1 MTEGRLI
8 VGTTRYLAGL
18 LVAGMA
24 LVARADDLLPPMT
37 QGVPSEFAGRRAG
50 DEVGAN
56 HRVVVS
62 QPGLYR
68 LSYSNLLAAG
78 ISNPV
83 GAELRLFCRTQEIA
97 LATSNEGAWSGNDYA
112 VFYGWPHEGYYTT
125 SNTYWLGTG
134 GSGLRMGT
142 RPAAPLADAPNQT
155 TRWTTATYEPNKIFS
170 PIFRPTD
177 DSFDHWF
184 ALSIVNSGQTNFALA
199 TPDRV
204 HFGDATLNLG
214 LWGRSSS
221 GAFNPDHATRI
232 TLNNLNTQ
240 TSYFDGLLFHMS
252 TTVVAQTVLS
262 NGTNN
267 VVLRSMFTDMT
278 DNASLEWARLTYQA
292 SNRIVSGVLS
302 FTGRSGSNNYTCGPW
317 NTSAVPWLLDITD
330 RGRPV
335 RLLDPEVTSAGT
347 TGQVRWGDASAGSNT
362 YWLADPARVVD
373 AAVAPALAFRGLTD
387 TARQCDYLIIA
398 DRSLS
403 TSAYRLAKY
412 RARDGLRTLMV
423 HIDEVYDE
431 FSFGIKDAGAIKQFI
446 GYAYH
451 HWAGPPPR
459 YVLLVGDGS
468 YDPRNQLGLAGAHDL
483 IPVHLGASPNE
494 YCSLDGWFATVHG
507 SDYLGDV
514 VMGRFPVSTD
524 AQMSNVVA
532 KILGFEAAAS
542 NATWRGKALCV
553 ADQNDVNDFR
563 AASDTH
569 AVTNLVAAGVTTIT
583 KAYHAGVT
591 ATTRA
596 TITNAINGGLF
607 SVTYFG
613 HGYTADWAVG
623 FNTTHVD
630 QLNNTVWPIFNVL
643 TCENGDFDNPQTEC
657 MTEKLLERSQR
668 GAVATVSAAALSLQ
682 AAAEQFADG
691 FYTEMGSGAPRL
703 RLGDLMNAGFL
714 NLWGYSPQSEELL
727 FYGLFGDPAL
737 VVKP

>member
-1 MTEGRLI
+1 M
-8 VGTTRYLAGL
+8 GTMRYLTGL
-18 LVAGMA
+18 LVAGMVLPA
-24 LVARADDLLPPMT
+24 HADDLLPPMT
-37 QGVPSEFAGRRAG
+37 QGVPSEYASRHAGA
-50 DEVGAN
+50 EVGAN
-56 HRVVVS
+56 HRIVIS

-68 LSYSNLLAAG
+68 LTYSNLLAAG
-78 ISNPV
+78 LGAPV
-83 GAELRLFCRTQEIA
+83 GSALRLFCRTQEIA
-97 LATSNEGAWSGNDYA
+97 LATSNEGVWSNTDHA
-112 VFYGWPHEGYYTT
+112 VFYGWPHDGYYTT
-125 SNTYWLGTG
+125 SNTFWLGTG
-134 GSGLRMGT
+134 GSGLRMAT
-142 RPAAPLADAPNQT
+142 RTAAPLEGAPNQT
-155 TRWTTATYEPNKIFS
+155 TRWVTATYEPNKIFS

-184 ALSIVNSGQTNFALA
+184 ALSIVNSGQTNFVLP

-204 HFGDATLNLG
+204 HVGNATLNLG

-221 GAFNPDHATRI
+221 GAYNPDHATRI
-232 TLNNLNTQ
+232 TINSLNTQ
-240 TSYFDGLLFHMS
+240 TSTFDGLLFHLS
-252 TTVVAQTVLS
+252 TTVVAQAVLS
-262 NGTNN
+262 NGANQVT
-267 VVLRSMFTDMT
+267 LRSMITNVS
-278 DNASLEWARLTYQA
+278 DNVSLEWARLTYQA
-292 SNRIVSGVLS
+292 SNRVVSGELG
-302 FTGRSGSNNYTCGPW
+302 FTGYGGSNNYACGPW
-317 NTSAVPWLLDITD
+317 NTSAVPWLLDITQ
-330 RGRPV
+330 RGQPV
-335 RLLDPEVTSAGT
+335 RLLDAEVVSVGT

-362 YWLADPARVVD
+362 YWLAEPWRVVD
-373 AAVAPALAFRGLTD
+373 VPVAPARAFRGLAD
-387 TARQCDYLIIA
+387 TTRQADYLIIA

-403 TSAYRLAKY
+403 TSAYRLAKH
-412 RARDGLRTLMV
+412 RARDGLRTLV
-423 HIDEVYDE
+423 VPVDEVYDE
-431 FSFGIKDAGAIKQFI
+431 FSYGIKDAGALKQFI
-446 GYAYH
+446 GYAFH
-451 HWAGPPPR
+451 HWADPPPR

-468 YDPRNQLGLAGAHDL
+468 YDPRNQLGLAGAQDF

-494 YCSLDGWFATVHG
+494 YCSLDGWFATVNG

-532 KILGFEAAAS
+532 KIVGFEAAAT
-542 NATWRGKALCV
+542 NASWRRKALCV

-563 AASDTH
+563 AASDTY
-569 AVTNLVAAGVTTIT
+569 AVSNLVAAGVTTIT
-583 KAYHAGVT
+583 KAYHAGNT

-596 TITNAINGGLF
+596 TIMNAIDGGLF

-682 AAAEQFADG
+682 AVAEQFADG
-691 FYTEMGSGAPRL
+691 FYTALGSGTPRL
-703 RLGDLMNAGFL
+703 RLGDLVAAGFL
-714 NLWGYSPQSEELL
+714 NLWGYSPNSEELL